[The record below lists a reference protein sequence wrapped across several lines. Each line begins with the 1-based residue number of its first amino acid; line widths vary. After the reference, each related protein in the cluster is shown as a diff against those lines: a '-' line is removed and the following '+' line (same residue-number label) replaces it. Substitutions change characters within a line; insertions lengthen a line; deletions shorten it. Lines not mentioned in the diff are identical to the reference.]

1 MVLELTRHL
10 GYHLVFFFE
19 KTGGAEEPLLK
30 FIKVTRTVTRVQTEQ
45 EQKKDRGKANR
56 EL

>member
-1 MVLELTRHL
+1 VLELTRHL